1 MERNVDRILY
11 LFFRDTPV
19 QKMKLSGVRRYA
31 DARGWKTLP
40 VLRSD
45 SIPERLP
52 ALLARHRPVGCIV
65 DCCGNG
71 IPLKPRLFGRLP
83 VVWLDVPSE
92 RFGSIDGYP
101 CVCGDE
107 EAVART
113 ALRELSSNFP
123 KSLAAV
129 EFQFE
134 PYQERMAWSRDR
146 ALAFKSLAAADGF
159 ACDIFKTRESESP
172 ETRAARLADFLSRQ
186 PRPCGVFAVNDGTA
200 RQVRDACRAAR
211 LSVPHDVAII
221 GVDNDPELCET
232 DSPALT
238 SIQMDFERAG
248 YVAARMIG
256 GAHPSV
262 ASMQPLLVVRRRSTS
277 GRGRREPRILEAVEI
292 IRREAAGGLTAAD
305 LASRF
310 KGSRRNFERRFR
322 EAVGRSVFEEILDV
336 RIEKA
341 KALLSRPDVAIGA
354 IYFQCGFGSES
365 KLRMHFRR
373 LTGMSPRQWRRNYT
387 D

>member
-1 MERNVDRILY
+1 
-11 LFFRDTPV
+11 
-19 QKMKLSGVRRYA
+19 MKLAGVRRYA
-31 DARGWKTLP
+31 EARGWEVVIVPRADSTPKRLP
-40 VLRSD
+40 V
-45 SIPERLP
+45 
-52 ALLARHRPVGCIV
+52 LLARHRPVGCII
-65 DCCGNG
+65 DCCGSE
-71 IPLKPRLFGRLP
+71 IPLKPYLFGRFP
-83 VVWLDVPSE
+83 AVWLDVPSE
-92 RFGSIDGYP
+92 LLGSIAGFP

-113 ALRELSSNFP
+113 ALRELSSNFQ

-146 ALAFKSLAAADGF
+146 ALAFKELAAADGF
-159 ACDIFKTRESESP
+159 TCDIFETRESESP
-172 ETRAARLADFLSRQ
+172 EKRAARLAEFLLRQ
-186 PRPCGVFAVNDGTA
+186 ARPCGVFAVNDGTA
-200 RQVRDACRAAR
+200 WQVREACRAAR
-211 LSVPHDVAII
+211 LSMPHDVAIV

-232 DSPALT
+232 DSPALS

-248 YVAARMIG
+248 YIAARMIG
-256 GAHPSV
+256 DSLATKNAKKHKAF
-262 ASMQPLLVVRRRSTS
+262 ASESKRVMQPLLVVRRRSTS

-305 LASRF
+305 LAARF

-341 KALLSRPDVAIGA
+341 KALLTRPDVAIGA